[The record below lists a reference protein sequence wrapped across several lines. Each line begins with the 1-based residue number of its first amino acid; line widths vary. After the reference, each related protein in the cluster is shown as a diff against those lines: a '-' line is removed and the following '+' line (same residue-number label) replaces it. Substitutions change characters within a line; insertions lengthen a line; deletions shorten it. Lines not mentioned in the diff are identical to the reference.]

1 MKIALIGASGFV
13 GSAILQEAVSRGHQ
27 VTAIVR
33 DISKVAA
40 HPQVRAVAVDAQD
53 SQALAQVLAGHDR
66 VISAYN
72 PGWTVPDIYDQY
84 LKGASAIVAAAK
96 ATSSWLLVVGG
107 AGSLEVSPGVQLMD
121 TPAFPAAWQATA
133 EGARQALKRLQ
144 QETQLD
150 WTMLSPAAQLEPGA
164 RTGSF
169 RLGGDKLLA
178 DAEGHSRISVQ
189 DYAVAMIDELER
201 PAHSRRRFSVAY

>member
-1 MKIALIGASGFV
+1 MQGIGSIIAATRQ
-13 GSAILQEAVSRGHQ
+13 AAVPR
-27 VTAIVR
+27 
-33 DISKVAA
+33 
-40 HPQVRAVAVDAQD
+40 
-53 SQALAQVLAGHDR
+53 
-66 VISAYN
+66 
-72 PGWTVPDIYDQY
+72 
-84 LKGASAIVAAAK
+84 
-96 ATSSWLLVVGG
+96 LLVVGG

-169 RLGGDKLLA
+169 RLGGDPLLA

>member
-1 MKIALIGASGFV
+1 MKIAIIGGSGRA
-13 GSAILQEAVSRGHQ
+13 GREISAELARRDHQ
-27 VTAIVR
+27 VTAISRHPENAVQ
-33 DISKVAA
+33 DAGVTAIAGDVKDAA
-40 HPQVRAVAVDAQD
+40 
-53 SQALAQVLAGHDR
+53 ALSALLAGHDA
-66 VISAYN
+66 VVSAVMFADTD
-72 PGWTVPDIYDQY
+72 PAALV
-84 LKGASAIVAAAK
+84 GAVRASGVARY
-96 ATSSWLLVVGG
+96 LVVGG